1 MSQVKKPVSAEDR
14 KKWLILSVICLPLFM
29 ILLDVTIVN
38 IALPHIM
45 LAFNVSLS
53 SIEWVINVY
62 VLVFAVLLLTLGKLG
77 DLFGRKLLFIVGLG
91 IFIPGSL
98 MCGVAPNFPFLLV
111 ARGIQAV
118 GGAAMMP
125 ATLSILNVEFGE
137 SGRGLAL
144 GIWGAVAGA
153 ANALGP
159 IIGGALVDAYSWHWI
174 FLVNI
179 PVGIIALIA
188 AIMIVR
194 ESTDPRTTR
203 HIDIPGVLTAMVALF
218 CLTYALVEGQ
228 SYGWTS
234 TTILGLFTVSVLSFV
249 AFILIELHISSPFIQ
264 LRLFRNRTF
273 TAGNIVGLVIMFGLI
288 GVIFLLVLFLQIV
301 LGFSAIKA
309 GLTLLPLP
317 VAIMIVAPFAGRL
330 TDKIGGR
337 WLLFAGTFI
346 TAVGI
351 YLMSDLSGVTDWTNL
366 VLPLAVCGV
375 GMGLV
380 MAPVTT
386 VVMAS
391 TPLEQSGAGAGILA
405 TVRQIGSVMGIA
417 VLGAVLQNQLV
428 GNIRE
433 ALAGIAVIPA
443 TIRDQIVLGLTSG
456 SLGIGGANVSSS
468 VPGPLRD
475 QLIALFKD
483 QFAHSLDMTMKTGII
498 VILIGTIVSLF
509 VAKHAS
515 PKTRTTPPGTLI

>member
-1 MSQVKKPVSAEDR
+1 MSQVKPSGSAEGK
-14 KKWLILSVICLPLFM
+14 KKWAILLVICLPLFM
-29 ILLDVTIVN
+29 MLLDVTIVN

-45 LAFNVSLS
+45 SAFNVSLS
-53 SIEWVINVY
+53 SIEWVMNIY

-77 DLFGRKLLFIVGLG
+77 DLFGRKLLFIIGLG
-91 IFIPGSL
+91 IFTVASL
-98 MCGVAPNFPFLLV
+98 MCGLAPNYTFLLV
-111 ARGIQAV
+111 ARGIQAM

-179 PVGIIALIA
+179 PVGIIAFIA

-194 ESTDPRTTR
+194 ESTDAKATR
-203 HIDIPGVLTAMVALF
+203 YIDIPGVLTASAALF

-234 TTILGLFTVSVLSFV
+234 ATILSLFTVSVLSFI
-249 AFILIELHISSPFIQ
+249 AFIFIELRTSSPLIQ
-264 LRLFRNRTF
+264 LHLFRNRTF
-273 TAGNIVGLVIMFGLI
+273 TMGNIIGLVIMFGLI

-317 VAIMIVAPFAGRL
+317 LVMMVVAPNAGRL

-337 WLLFAGTFI
+337 WLLFAGRSSQLWVFI
-346 TAVGI
+346 
-351 YLMSDLSGVTDWTNL
+351 
-366 VLPLAVCGV
+366 
-375 GMGLV
+375 
-380 MAPVTT
+380 
-386 VVMAS
+386 
-391 TPLEQSGAGAGILA
+391 
-405 TVRQIGSVMGIA
+405 
-417 VLGAVLQNQLV
+417 
-428 GNIRE
+428 
-433 ALAGIAVIPA
+433 
-443 TIRDQIVLGLTSG
+443 
-456 SLGIGGANVSSS
+456 
-468 VPGPLRD
+468 
-475 QLIALFKD
+475 
-483 QFAHSLDMTMKTGII
+483 
-498 VILIGTIVSLF
+498 
-509 VAKHAS
+509 
-515 PKTRTTPPGTLI
+515 